1 MPVELFIWPLEK
13 PCRTNWLGSWIAL
26 VSLVVSELCA
36 LLEPQNGRKFALRSV
51 KHTYLSLSL
60 FLSRFINEVQ
70 FNSMSFSLL
79 CAFPFQK
86 MTRWALWT
94 SCWAARI
101 VVRSASCPSS
111 WHNCDRNW
119 PCPYSPVS
127 ADTSLSSLS
136 VMSFYYYIYYIYH
149 HISLVCRNYA
159 SLSERTWGCARPAAA
174 VPAALVAEYGAGR
187 NECAARHAPIVYYGK
202 WRRLMRGVKRGFSW
216 YFHSLFN
223 TALSE
228 TFCPSWKVKKA
239 S

>member
-60 FLSRFINEVQ
+60 SIQFNVVFSFVCISFSEDDKVGTLDVLLSSAYCRSQRFLSKQLAQLRPELT
-70 FNSMSFSLL
+70 MSIFSGKCRHL
-79 CAFPFQK
+79 
-86 MTRWALWT
+86 
-94 SCWAARI
+94 
-101 VVRSASCPSS
+101 
-111 WHNCDRNW
+111 
-119 PCPYSPVS
+119 
-127 ADTSLSSLS
+127 SLS

-159 SLSERTWGCARPAAA
+159 SLSERTWGCTRPAAA